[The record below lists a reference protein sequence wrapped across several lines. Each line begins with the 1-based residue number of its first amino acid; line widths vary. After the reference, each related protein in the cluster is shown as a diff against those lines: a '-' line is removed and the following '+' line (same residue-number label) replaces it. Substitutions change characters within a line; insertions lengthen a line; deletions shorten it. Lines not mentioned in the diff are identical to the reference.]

1 MNNKIK
7 QHNSCVRVLEFLKLL
22 FGEDIDI
29 KDVNRTN
36 SREFGEIEATETFL
50 KYIYTLEASGLE
62 IEKIDKKY
70 SLCSYFSQIDLN
82 EREIDILV
90 EVFKMFD
97 TCCIEN
103 QRSDFIKLKDKI
115 IKLLSLKSRTLFI
128 EKLNAKSVLRCEK
141 LSQIAENF
149 RKYVDLQQKL
159 NICYNGKNITVEPK
173 KVEIENK
180 KIYLTVYNPKKANFM
195 KLLTE
200 NISSIEVLPLKSNI
214 LNITETIV
222 FEVYDRLAVNYRLR
236 ENEHVQNFSD
246 NHKTIVNCGE
256 DKSLLLKRLLKYGEN
271 CKIISP
277 KTFKEEY
284 LEELEIINSRLEG
297 VLK

>member
-29 KDVNRTN
+29 KDINRTN
-36 SREFGEIEATETFL
+36 SREFGDIEATETFL

-90 EVFKMFD
+90 EVFIRFD

-115 IKLLSLKSRTLFI
+115 VKLLSLKSRALFI
-128 EKLNAKSVLRCEK
+128 KKLNTKRVLICEN

-149 RKYVDLQQKL
+149 QKYVDLQQKL

-236 ENEHVQNFSD
+236 ENEHMQNFSD

-277 KTFKEEY
+277 KTFKEQY